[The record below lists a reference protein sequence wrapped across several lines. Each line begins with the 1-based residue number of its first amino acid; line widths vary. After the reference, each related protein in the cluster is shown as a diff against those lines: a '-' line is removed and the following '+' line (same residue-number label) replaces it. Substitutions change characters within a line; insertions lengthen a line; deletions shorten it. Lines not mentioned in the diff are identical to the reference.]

1 MIFLNLH
8 NMAYSQFAQTTIPNQ
23 VITNPAFTQSVVN
36 TGCDAKA
43 YTCDPAMDEFRAYVW
58 DGTSPTLL
66 VQYANQNAVQFETA
80 IALPITATDP
90 DVCLVYNTAANSF
103 PIHNG
108 FPAAFVVFKNNGNVY
123 LNIYSAAAQPGLF
136 QCNSSPGFVLF
147 SSTLLGAVTNNTAI
161 NIDSDRRNRFAI
173 VWDDNGLLKSRAGR
187 VNANGNVTYG
197 TTVTIPLVG
206 TPTTASMPDV
216 AIFNPENNAGQ
227 AEALYCYKG
236 TKNNEDYIVVQKEK
250 LNAVINNNG
259 ITGSVEREEVFG
271 QFIEATWPRITTSR
285 PVLATDFPTIQYTKG
300 AWFVC
305 YELHDVQN
313 DLNDIGAFSSIY
325 DSEIIPNI
333 TEQLPV
339 VYTNAQDFPGWSAI
353 NNSTATYQD
362 NLRPACTFDQGLPC
376 IHPPDLKHD
385 CHSNITL
392 AWTHLDA
399 NGKQKPIM
407 LYVDPYDASI
417 QLNPVTLDPNMNFN
431 FNGAFSTYQNYLY
444 NEVSLVNIFS
454 GLESTIS
461 VAGEQTGRMAFLWG
475 DNIANRMLYKI
486 RLQGQGPRLGYATLE
501 QSNLQNATTWQ
512 SFMETENTNIGSYV
526 FYDNIGRQVSME
538 EIQGNKL
545 YSFYFARH
553 ITNGNHIRLIKQ

>member
-1 MIFLNLH
+1 
-8 NMAYSQFAQTTIPNQ
+8 MAYSQFAQTTIPNQ
-23 VITNPAFTQSVVN
+23 VITNPAVAQSVVN
-36 TGCDAKA
+36 TGCDARA
-43 YTCDPAMDEFRAYVW
+43 YSCDPLMDEFRAYVW

-108 FPAAFVVFKNNGNVY
+108 FPAAFVVFKDNGNVY
-123 LNIYSAAAQPGLF
+123 LNIYSAAAQSIF
-136 QCNSSPGFVLF
+136 TCNTSPGFVLF

-161 NIDSDRRNRFAI
+161 NIDSDRRNRYAA

-216 AIFNPENNAGQ
+216 AIFNPLNNAGQ
-227 AEALYCYKG
+227 AEVMYTYEGKKAG
-236 TKNNEDYIVVQKEK
+236 DDYVVVQREK
-250 LNAVINNNG
+250 LNSIINNNG
-259 ITGSVEREEVFG
+259 ITGTVEREENFG
-271 QFIEATWPRITTSR
+271 QLEVKWPRITASR
-285 PVLATDFPTIQYTKG
+285 PVLANDFPTQLFTKG

-325 DSEIIPNI
+325 DSEIIPNV

-339 VYTNAQDFPGWSAI
+339 VYTNLSLINAPGKI
-353 NNSTATYQD
+353 NNSNGLGED

-392 AWTHLDA
+392 AWTHLNA
-399 NGKQKPIM
+399 NGKQKVIM
-407 LYVDPYDASI
+407 LYVDPIDASI
-417 QLNPVTLDPNMNFN
+417 QLNPVAIDPNMNFN
-431 FNGAFSTYQNYLY
+431 FTGAFSTYQNYLY
-444 NEVSLVNIFS
+444 NEVSIVNIFS

-486 RLQGQGPRLGYATLE
+486 RVQGQGPRLGFDTME
-501 QSNLQNATTWQ
+501 QNNLQNTTTWQ
-512 SFMETENTNIGSYV
+512 LFVEAAGSNIYNYT
-526 FYDNIGRQVSME
+526 FYDNIGRQVGLANIEAS
-538 EIQGNKL
+538 NVDA
-545 YSFYFARH
+545 FYFARH
-553 ITNGNHIRLIKQ
+553 ITNGNNIRIIK